1 MHCTLHRWM
10 GHSWIPGISMSWL
23 RFQTW
28 FDKRICW
35 TGDLLIKTCR
45 NWSNHPSTHYIP
57 IKHFLEDENFNVL
70 IKLPFQYDID
80 VPFSQEKNCGL
91 DFLPKNCGHDFSA
104 RSALLPIVAKLQT
117 LLSNLLPHHVDS
129 NLRWRSWLSLPSSS
143 PHHHHTTIINFI
155 IIKFHMIKGPAC

>member
-28 FDKRICW
+28 FVKRICR

-57 IKHFLEDENFNVL
+57 IKHFLENENFNVL

-80 VPFSQEKNCGL
+80 VPFSQGKKLRFRFSAKKLWSWFFCAVSIASNCGQI
-91 DFLPKNCGHDFSA
+91 A
-104 RSALLPIVAKLQT
+104 
-117 LLSNLLPHHVDS
+117 DS
-129 NLRWRSWLSLPSSS
+129 SIKPAPTRVTVIWDEDNYY
-143 PHHHHTTIINFI
+143 PHHHNHHTTSSPFTNSI
-155 IIKFHMIKGPAC
+155 IIEFHIIKRPAC

>member
-1 MHCTLHRWM
+1 MQKPCIFWIPKILYFNSDSLEFNTSFPRDALHTAQM
-10 GHSWIPGISMSWL
+10 GHSWVLGISMSWL

-45 NWSNHPSTHYIP
+45 NLPNHPSTHYIP
-57 IKHFLEDENFNVL
+57 IKHFLENENFNVL

-117 LLSNLLPHHVDS
+117 LLSNLVQPG
-129 NLRWRSWLSLPSSS
+129 WQ
-143 PHHHHTTIINFI
+143 
-155 IIKFHMIKGPAC
+155 